1 MQSWKTFTLH
11 CTVKR
16 SGKHFCRMIFF
27 FKNIYTYSWKVE
39 GYTNIL
45 GLIEFPI
52 FFTGLFQI
60 SIVVV
65 LVAKLCP
72 TLGTPWTVAL
82 QAPLFMEFSRREY
95 WSGLPFNSYF
105 FFFFFFAIY
114 FSRGSSQS
122 RGWTHVSCVGSWSL
136 YWLSYH
142 NEHVL
147 LLWSEAK
154 LKQLFIYY
162 LFEQNWL
169 CWIFVAAW
177 AFL

>member
-1 MQSWKTFTLH
+1 MSLSILIAGFAREKRLKHKVEPNAVVKDIEEWGRKTFTLH

-16 SGKHFCRMIFF
+16 SGKHFCRMIFI

-95 WSGLPFNSYF
+95 WSGLPFTSSF
-105 FFFFFFAIY
+105 FFFFC
-114 FSRGSSQS
+114 
-122 RGWTHVSCVGSWSL
+122 H
-136 YWLSYH
+136 
-142 NEHVL
+142 L
-147 LLWSEAK
+147 LLQGIFPIQGLNPCLLRW
-154 LKQLFIYY
+154 QLNS
-162 LFEQNWL
+162 LLTEL
-169 CWIFVAAW
+169 P
-177 AFL
+177 